1 MRSLTLKCNS
11 FRGEF
16 KRLRMSIWRHN
27 KLNILRKVNHLYMS
41 AVAAL
46 VKYNPC
52 SVHARRGIACPFFLP
67 GIGKQCHKPRGFCD
81 SPEYD
86 GWLKDVL
93 QGKTKCFYPNR
104 IRLFELPGA
113 ILVLYHV
120 DKRAII
126 GEAKILRATSEKK
139 MHYYWFDKFL
149 LYPNPVGLKL
159 LHTDSRMRELARR
172 GKWRTMYLSQQTV
185 EEIRELSGLE
195 GESKE
200 RLRRE
205 LELAKEEAER
215 RRSYFLRD
223 SVSIPE
229 LENRKLMESG
239 VENEI
244 LKKAE
249 EIFSEVAK
257 RKLLRGRSSKY
268 MFYSSLYMAFRLSCV
283 PKRLKEIQEMG
294 NLNPKQFVSSVRF
307 LMKNLEVKLPPI
319 SPKEWILRYSKNLTV
334 SEETVQAAINLAE
347 VMKNEKSFKNKSPL
361 SIAATALY
369 LTSHKVNE
377 NIKQERIAK
386 TFGVTAVTLRNLTK
400 LWLNRSENL

>member
-1 MRSLTLKCNS
+1 M
-11 FRGEF
+11 
-16 KRLRMSIWRHN
+16 N
-27 KLNILRKVNHLYMS
+27 KLNILRKSQLSNML

-52 SVHARRGIACPFFLP
+52 SVHARRGSACPFFLR

-86 GWLKDVL
+86 GWLKDAL

-104 IRLFELPGA
+104 IRLFEMPGA
-113 ILVLYHV
+113 ILFLYHV

-126 GEAKILRATSEKK
+126 GEAKILKATSEKR
-139 MHYYWFDKFL
+139 MHYYWFDQFL

-185 EEIRELSGLE
+185 EEIRELSGLQ

-200 RLRRE
+200 RLKRE

-215 RRSYFLRD
+215 HRSSYFVRER
-223 SVSIPE
+223 VSIPE
-229 LENRKLMESG
+229 LENKKLMEFG

-244 LKKAE
+244 LKKAQ
-249 EIFSEVAK
+249 EIFFEVAK
-257 RKLLRGRSSKY
+257 RKLLRGRSSKH
-268 MFYSSLYMAFRLSCV
+268 MFYSSLYMAFRLFCV

-294 NLNPKQFVSSVRF
+294 NLDPKQFVSSVRF
-307 LMKNLEVKLPPI
+307 LMRNLEMKLPPI
-319 SPKEWILRYSKNLTV
+319 SPKEWILRYSKKLKV

-361 SIAATALY
+361 SIAATALW
-369 LTSHKVNE
+369 LASHEVDGK
-377 NIKQERIAK
+377 ITKERIAE
-386 TFGVTAVTLRNLTK
+386 TFGVTAVTLRNLAK
-400 LWLNRSENL
+400 LWHP